1 VPAAPEA
8 FAAGFFMLQIRPGR
22 AESPGYRR
30 IIAASCKLGVVNMKK
45 YVVFGL
51 LMLISGMP
59 HGVRA
64 EAPRSLAG
72 FVLGGRMSDFENR
85 VDMNTVIATRYLES
99 LKEVEAKEIRGYK
112 TGLVTYGTCIQPPR
126 IVRLKFKYAD
136 SSKSFFDALL
146 KRYKMN
152 LGQPDKWRGDPFHIV
167 IAWKWHFT
175 DKDGNRIS
183 IILQHN
189 TRDEEEKQGN
199 SVKMTMWNLMLD
211 EDRCFEKHHPETAK
225 PPNFTFKGPDSVN
238 WTPLIPR

>member
-1 VPAAPEA
+1 
-8 FAAGFFMLQIRPGR
+8 M
-22 AESPGYRR
+22 
-30 IIAASCKLGVVNMKK
+30 VNMKK

-51 LMLISGMP
+51 LMLIPGMP

-64 EAPRSLAG
+64 ETPHSLAG
-72 FVLGGRMSDFENR
+72 FVLGGPMSDFKDK
-85 VDMNTVIATRYLES
+85 VDMNTVLPIRYTES
-99 LKEVEAKEIRGYK
+99 LKEVEAKDIKGFK
-112 TGLVTYGTCIQPPR
+112 TGLVTYGTCIEPSR

-136 SSKSFFDALL
+136 SSKKFFDALL

-152 LGQPDKWRGDPFHIV
+152 LGKPDKWRGDPFHIV

-199 SVKMTMWNLMLD
+199 SVKMTMWNLMLQ
-211 EDRCFEKHHPETAK
+211 EDQCFEKHHPETAA
-225 PPNFTFKGPDSVN
+225 PPNFTFQDPNSVN

>member
-1 VPAAPEA
+1 
-8 FAAGFFMLQIRPGR
+8 
-22 AESPGYRR
+22 
-30 IIAASCKLGVVNMKK
+30 MKK

-59 HGVRA
+59 LGVRA

-211 EDRCFEKHHPETAK
+211 EELCFDKEHPEIEK
-225 PPNFTFKGPDSVN
+225 PPNFTFTDPDSVN
-238 WTPLIPR
+238 WKPLIPR

>member
-1 VPAAPEA
+1 
-8 FAAGFFMLQIRPGR
+8 
-22 AESPGYRR
+22 
-30 IIAASCKLGVVNMKK
+30 MKI

-59 HGVRA
+59 LGVRA

-189 TRDEEEKQGN
+189 TRDEEEKQGT
-199 SVKMTMWNLMLD
+199 SVKMTMWNLMLE
-211 EDRCFEKHHPETAK
+211 EDRCFEKKHPETTE
-225 PPNFTFKGPDSVN
+225 PPEFTFNNPDIVN
-238 WTPLIPR
+238 WIPLIPR